1 MFAPPPI
8 QLPANAAMPPQ
19 VSPATVAGCRRS
31 ITQNATNAPSMMLTE
46 APAYIASS
54 FGPSRSTPL
63 RSMVRV
69 SSTSAAGSSTRL
81 ATGLYSWL
89 ALPSIRPMLL

>member
-19 VSPATVAGCRRS
+19 ISPATVSGWIRP
-31 ITQNATNAPSMMLTE
+31 ITQKATNAPSITLME
-46 APAYIASS
+46 APIYIASS
-54 FGPSRSTPL
+54 FGPSRNTPF

-69 SSTSAAGSSTRL
+69 SKTSAAGSSTRL
-81 ATGLYSWL
+81 ATGL
-89 ALPSIRPMLL
+89 